1 MALAHREAGWV
12 PQSEEAGV
20 NAATDRE
27 GANMNGEKN
36 ATRKDESS
44 ERVAWEIR
52 SLDAAI
58 KSHREEMISTAE
70 YLIDHLQDDIRR
82 LRGWTEFD
90 KSSGVNSCGTL
101 QGNGPSYDI
110 KCGQLS
116 TMVSIHQVLTC
127 LADEMEKGVR
137 RG

>member
-1 MALAHREAGWV
+1 
-12 PQSEEAGV
+12 V